1 MLRHLRNAGDAVRP
15 SFHCFLR
22 SGIPLVCAAL
32 LGLAAPQ
39 KALATIPDSNGVYHG
54 CVKTGLKGQRT
65 VYVIDTAITTQ
76 CSKGYTATTWNRVG
90 PQGPAGSTGATG
102 PTGATGAQGPQ
113 GPMGLTGATGATGP
127 AGPAGPV
134 GATGSAGP
142 AGTNG
147 SGVELVDSTGK
158 IIGPYDPA
166 VGVDGTAGCVFM
178 QAPDSVLCV
187 GVNSTGFPALNTT
200 FLYTSTDCS
209 GQGYISPGS
218 LSLFIGLASGPIQF
232 LADGSIQYLP
242 GSAVSSTVYVASVA
256 SYTNPPDATCNTGGA
271 PGSGYFYPLSD
282 TETFNPGT
290 ITPPFH
296 LAVTGQ

>member
-1 MLRHLRNAGDAVRP
+1 MLRHLRNAGRCREAQ
-15 SFHCFLR
+15 F
-22 SGIPLVCAAL
+22 PLLPAQRNS
-32 LGLAAPQ
+32 LGLCGAAWTSSPS

-90 PQGPAGSTGATG
+90 PQ
-102 PTGATGAQGPQ
+102 
-113 GPMGLTGATGATGP
+113 
-127 AGPAGPV
+127 GPAGPV

-282 TETFNPGT
+282 TETFSPGHHNP
-290 ITPPFH
+290 
-296 LAVTGQ
+296 AVSSCSHGSIAARGSALRLNYASRI

>member
-90 PQGPAGSTGATG
+90 PQ
-102 PTGATGAQGPQ
+102 
-113 GPMGLTGATGATGP
+113 
-127 AGPAGPV
+127 GPAGPV